1 MKSEKPEK
9 IEKMTGY
16 VTSPY
21 LYKDKDVED
30 IIYDIL
36 STIPILRIYFY

>member
-21 LYKDKDVED
+21 LYKDKDVEE
-30 IIYDIL
+30 L
-36 STIPILRIYFY
+36 WLF